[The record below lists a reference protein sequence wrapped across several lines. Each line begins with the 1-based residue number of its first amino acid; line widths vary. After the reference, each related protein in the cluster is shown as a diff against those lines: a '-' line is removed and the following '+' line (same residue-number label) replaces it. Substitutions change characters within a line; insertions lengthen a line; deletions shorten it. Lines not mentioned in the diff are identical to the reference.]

1 MAPQHRAA
9 TAKAKRE
16 REELLEDTLERIRAG
31 KFESIGKAVRET
43 GFPKTTLHRRLH
55 GAKPRIKAQEEK
67 QNLTEVEENELAR
80 WITLCTVSG
89 RAPIPEVVR
98 EMAEGI
104 RRRHVKGVNE
114 SGMELVS
121 YEPIGKRWVGRFLN
135 RFPHLQTERGK
146 KIEAVRMEASEEDYR
161 DYFEKLRAAINE
173 FEVSPE
179 NVYNMDETGF
189 NIGVAED
196 RNVIVDGTVS
206 TRYQAQGGRQEWVTS
221 VDCICADGSSI
232 PPLIIFTGASIM
244 SNWIP
249 RDFDTSWKLHYNT
262 KGWTSREHGMH
273 WLRECFEPMTR
284 EKANGK
290 YRLLILDRHDSHCTP
305 EFLAHTMEHKILA
318 FALVPHTSHICQPL
332 DNSIFGPLKRVL
344 SGELNRLFHLG
355 ITRVQ
360 KWEWLAAY
368 YSAHQKVFN
377 YNNIMSGFSS
387 TGIYPCNPDKVF
399 NRLPK
404 PRTSTPPAESDCIP
418 SIPSTTMQFDL
429 DALTSS
435 PVDFLAL
442 RSNNSTLHT
451 LLRDFAP
458 GLPSEAK
465 QYIRCIT
472 SAAEK
477 LYAQNSLL
485 NEQVRQQSEALGKRK
500 EVANGKRI
508 ALRNERLL
516 STPDVYQKVLA
527 ADNATKAKKSRKS
540 ASTNNPL
547 ATTDSNIPIDP
558 QLYTTLVPTTVDPVG
573 SEEFDEIVVLSRVN

>member
-1 MAPQHRAA
+1 MAPQHRTA

-16 REELLEDTLERIRAG
+16 REEMLENTVERIQAG
-31 KFESIGKAVRET
+31 EFESIGQAVRET

-55 GAKPRIKAQEEK
+55 GAKPRNKAQEER
-67 QNLTEVEENELAR
+67 QNLTEVEEKELAR

-104 RRRHVKGVNE
+104 RRRRVKGVNE
-114 SGMELVS
+114 SGMEIVT

-146 KIEAVRMEASEEDYR
+146 KIDAVRMEASEEEYR
-161 DYFEKLRAAINE
+161 DYFQKLLATIDE

-179 NVYNMDETGF
+179 NIYNMDETGF

-206 TRYQAQGGRQEWVTS
+206 IRYQAQGGRQEWVTS

-232 PPLIIFTGASIM
+232 PPLIIFTGMSIM

-249 RDFDTSWKLHYNT
+249 RNFDTSWKLHYNT
-262 KGWTSREHGMH
+262 KGWTSREHGMR

-290 YRLLILDRHDSHCTP
+290 YRLLILDGHDSHCTP
-305 EFLAHTMEHKILA
+305 EFLAHAMQHKILA
-318 FALVPHTSHICQPL
+318 FALIPHTSHICQPL

-344 SGELNRLFHLG
+344 SGELNRLFQLG

-368 YSAHQKVFN
+368 YLAHEKVFN
-377 YNNIMSGFSS
+377 YKNIMSGFSS
-387 TGIYPCNPDKVF
+387 TGIYPFNPDKVF

-404 PRTSTPPAESDCIP
+404 PRASTPTAESDCIP
-418 SIPSTTMQFDL
+418 STPCTTIQFDHN
-429 DALTSS
+429 ALTSS
-435 PVDFLAL
+435 PMDFLTL

-451 LLRDFAP
+451 LLRESAP
-458 GLPSEAK
+458 HLPSDAK
-465 QYIRCIT
+465 QYIRCIA

-477 LYAQNSLL
+477 LYAQNSVL
-485 NEQVRQQSEALGKRK
+485 NEQVHQQSEALAKRKDAATGKR
-500 EVANGKRI
+500 V

-527 ADNATKAKKSRKS
+527 ADNATKAKKLRKS
-540 ASTNNPL
+540 TSTNKPP

-558 QLYTTLVPTTVDPVG
+558 QLYAPLVPIPVDPVD